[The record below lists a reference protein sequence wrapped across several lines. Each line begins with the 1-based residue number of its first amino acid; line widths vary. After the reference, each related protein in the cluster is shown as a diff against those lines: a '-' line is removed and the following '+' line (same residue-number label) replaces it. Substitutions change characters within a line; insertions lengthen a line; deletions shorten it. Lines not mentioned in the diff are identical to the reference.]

1 MPPGDGLP
9 AARYRAAVG
18 IDETRPRVVGQG
30 CPSSAAVGTGVAGA
44 DTART
49 IDFLRGDWDVER
61 LIHDRRAGQDG
72 AFRGTA
78 WFRETADSQVLE
90 YSEDGELRFG
100 SHHGPACRRLI
111 YRGRAD
117 GAADVRFADGRE
129 FYRLDLRAGVSQADH
144 PCRAD
149 SYHVVITRLSPN
161 SFTET
166 WQVAGPDK
174 DYELATTYRRIR
186 SRPLP
191 EGPLPEGPISKA
203 QSGTAPAGC
212 GVTVTGVPDG
222 SR

>member
-1 MPPGDGLP
+1 MPPGDDIR

-18 IDETRPRVVGQG
+18 IDETRLRAGGPG
-30 CPSSAAVGTGVAGA
+30 CTSSAGAGA
-44 DTART
+44 GGDGGGGGEGSGQT
-49 IDFLRGDWDVER
+49 IEFLRGDWDVER
-61 LIHDRRAGQDG
+61 LIRDRRVGQDG

-78 WFRETADSQVLE
+78 RFRATADNQVLE
-90 YSEDGELRFG
+90 YTEEGELRFG
-100 SHHGPACRRLI
+100 SHHGPARRRLI

-129 FYRLDLRAGVSQADH
+129 FYRFDLRAGVSQADH

-149 SYHVVITRLSPN
+149 SYHVVITRLSPD

-174 DYELATTYRRIR
+174 DYELATTYRRIT
-186 SRPLP
+186 SRPIP
-191 EGPLPEGPISKA
+191 DGR
-203 QSGTAPAGC
+203 SGIGAVGC
-212 GVTVTGVPDG
+212 GAMVTTMPDG

>member
-1 MPPGDGLP
+1 MPPGDGLA

-18 IDETRPRVVGQG
+18 IDESRPRAVGQG
-30 CPSSAAVGTGVAGA
+30 CPSYAGGGGWGGGEGA
-44 DTART
+44 ART
-49 IDFLRGDWDVER
+49 IEFLRGDWDVER
-61 LIHDRRAGQDG
+61 LIRDRRAGQDG

-78 WFRETADSQVLE
+78 RFRETADSQVLE
-90 YSEDGELRFG
+90 YTEDGELRFG

-129 FYRLDLRAGVSQADH
+129 FYRLDLRAGAWRADH

-149 SYHVVITRLSPN
+149 SYHVVITRLSPD

-174 DYELATTYRRIR
+174 DYELATTYRRIT
-186 SRPLP
+186 SRPVP
-191 EGPLPEGPISKA
+191 DGPISKA
-203 QSGTAPAGC
+203 QSGTGPAGC
-212 GVTVTGVPDG
+212 GVTVTSVPDG